1 MERKIKIEKTV
12 DLATAECQIFARY
25 WENSEINGVEDDA
38 SSPKM
43 PCVESVEHFYYGQ
56 KKLAWCPI
64 IDLDNGRI
72 LNWSQGN
79 VAKIHYKSCD
89 ENVVVI
95 KDRNGE
101 EVKDYTG
108 YVPNF
113 LDPYRD
119 GYGDYVIMGIDSNG
133 YIRDFDNDL
142 DDILDDEED

>member
-25 WENSEINGVEDDA
+25 WEDSELNGVEDDA
-38 SSPKM
+38 SNPEM
-43 PCVESVEHFYYGQ
+43 PCVESVGHFYYGK

-72 LNWSQGN
+72 LNWCRGD

-89 ENVVVI
+89 GNVVVI

-108 YVPNF
+108 YVPRF
-113 LDPYRD
+113 LDPYRE
-119 GYGDYVIMGIDSNG
+119 GYGDYVIMEIDSNG

-142 DDILDDEED
+142 DDIFDDEED

>member
-25 WENSEINGVEDDA
+25 WEDSEINGVEDDA
-38 SSPKM
+38 NNPKM

-72 LNWSQGN
+72 LNWCRGE

-101 EVKDYTG
+101 EIKKYTG
-108 YVPNF
+108 YVPRF
-113 LDPYRD
+113 LDPCRE
-119 GYGDYVIMGIDSNG
+119 GFGDYVIMEIDSNG

-142 DDILDDEED
+142 DDIFDDEEI